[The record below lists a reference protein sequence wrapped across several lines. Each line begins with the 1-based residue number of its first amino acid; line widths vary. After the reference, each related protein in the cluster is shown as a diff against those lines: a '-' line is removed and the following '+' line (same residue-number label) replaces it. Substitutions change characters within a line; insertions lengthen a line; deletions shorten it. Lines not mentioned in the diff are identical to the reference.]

1 VIVEREVIRT
11 DKAGRAKGP
20 FVQAIKVGNIL
31 YMSGCRGIDPKT
43 NRVRKDDIRAEAR
56 QVMENMKGVVEE
68 AGGSMKNVI
77 ATTVYV
83 RDMYRHRPVINELYE
98 EYFGE
103 TMPTRTIVEISRLN
117 EDSNVEITA
126 TAWIP

>member
-1 VIVEREVIRT
+1 MGKEVIRT
-11 DKAGRAKGP
+11 DKAGKATGP
-20 FVQAIKVGNIL
+20 FVQAIKVGNFL
-31 YMSGCRGIDPKT
+31 YLSGCRGIDPKT
-43 NRVRKDDIRAEAR
+43 NQVPKNDFRAEAR
-56 QVMENMKGVVEE
+56 QAMENIKGVVEA
-68 AGGSMKNVI
+68 AGGSMENVI

-83 RDMYRHRPVINELYE
+83 RDMYRHRPIINKLYE
-98 EYFGE
+98 VYFGE

>member
-1 VIVEREVIRT
+1 MEKEVIRT

-20 FVQAIKVGNIL
+20 FVQAIKVGNL
-31 YMSGCRGIDPKT
+31 LCMSGCRGIDPKT
-43 NRVRKDDIRAEAR
+43 NQVPRDNIRAEAR
-56 QVMENMKGVVEE
+56 QAMENIKGVVEA
-68 AGGSMKNVI
+68 AGGSMGNVI

-83 RDMYRHRPVINELYE
+83 RDMYRHRPIINELYE

>member
-1 VIVEREVIRT
+1 MEKEVIRT
-11 DKAGRAKGP
+11 DKAGRAAGP
-20 FVQAIKVGNIL
+20 FVQAIKVGNFL
-31 YMSGCRGIDPKT
+31 YLSGCRGIDPKT
-43 NRVRKDDIRAEAR
+43 NQVSKGGIRAEAK
-56 QVMENMKGVVEE
+56 QVLENIKGVVEA
-68 AGGSMKNVI
+68 AGGSMENVI

-83 RDMYRHRPVINELYE
+83 RDMYRYRPVINELYE

-126 TAWIP
+126 TAWVP

>member
-1 VIVEREVIRT
+1 MEKEVIQT

-20 FVQAIKVGNIL
+20 FVQAIKVGNVL
-31 YMSGCRGIDPKT
+31 YLSGCRGIDPET
-43 NRVRKDDIRAEAR
+43 NKVLRDDIRVEVKQAL
-56 QVMENMKGVVEE
+56 ENMKAVIEA
-68 AGGSMKNVI
+68 AGGSMANVV

-83 RDMYRHRPVINELYE
+83 RDMYRQRPVINELYE
-98 EYFGE
+98 EYFGQHF
-103 TMPTRTIVEISRLN
+103 PTRTIVEISRLN

>member
-1 VIVEREVIRT
+1 MEKEVIQT

-31 YMSGCRGIDPKT
+31 HLSGCRGIDPET
-43 NRVRKDDIRAEAR
+43 NKVLRDDIRVEAK
-56 QVMENMKGVVEE
+56 QTLENMKAVVEE
-68 AGGSMKNVI
+68 AGGSMENVI

-83 RDMYRHRPVINELYE
+83 RDMYRQRPVINELYE
-98 EYFGE
+98 EYFGGHF
-103 TMPTRTIVEISRLN
+103 PTRTIVEISRLN

>member
-1 VIVEREVIRT
+1 MKREVIRT
-11 DKAGRAKGP
+11 DKAGRAEGP
-20 FVQAIKVGNIL
+20 FVQAIKAGDFL
-31 YMSGCRGIDPKT
+31 YLSGCRGIDPET
-43 NRVRKDDIRAEAR
+43 NRVPKGDIRAEAK
-56 QVMENMKGVVEE
+56 QVLENIKGVVEA
-68 AGGSMKNVI
+68 AGGSMENVI

-83 RDMYRHRPVINELYE
+83 RDMYRYRPVINELYE

-117 EDSNVEITA
+117 ENSNVEITA

>member
-1 VIVEREVIRT
+1 MEKEVIHT
-11 DKAGRAKGP
+11 DKAGKATGP
-20 FVQAIKVGNIL
+20 FVQAIKAGNFL
-31 YMSGCRGIDPKT
+31 YLSGCRGIDPKT
-43 NRVRKDDIRAEAR
+43 NRVSKGDIRAEAK
-56 QVMENMKGVVEE
+56 QVLENIKGVVEA
-68 AGGSMKNVI
+68 AGGSMGNVI

-83 RDMYRHRPVINELYE
+83 RDMYRHRPIINELYE

>member
-1 VIVEREVIRT
+1 MEKEVIQT

-20 FVQAIKVGNIL
+20 FVQAIKVGNVL
-31 YMSGCRGIDPKT
+31 YLSGCRGIDPET
-43 NRVRKDDIRAEAR
+43 NKVLRGDIRVEVKQAL
-56 QVMENMKGVVEE
+56 ENIKAVVEE
-68 AGGSMKNVI
+68 AGGSMENVI

-83 RDMYRHRPVINELYE
+83 RDMYRQRPVINELYE
-98 EYFGE
+98 EYFGRHF
-103 TMPTRTIVEISRLN
+103 PTRTIVEISRLN